1 MLKYS
6 MDQATTLSWPFDR
19 DIRYYAEQGIPAV
32 GIQRRKLEDYGVDK
46 GIRLLR
52 DAGMDVSCMLSTGF
66 FSLDDDEQWP
76 GQIEEAKRAIALAAR
91 VEADCL
97 VLLSGGCGA
106 LSYEEAEARFLDI
119 LGRLLPEAERM
130 GQRLALEPNNCLRV
144 DLGYIHTLHDALD
157 LADLVD
163 SPFFT
168 VCFETN
174 NAWIERRLYEN
185 IRRRTGRIGLVQI
198 NDFRAGTTCTPSR
211 APLGDG
217 IIPLERI
224 LNSFEEAGYDGYYDI
239 ELVGP
244 EIEEMGYEQAV
255 ARSLEFLRRLSV
267 G

>member
-1 MLKYS
+1 MDTAVIQGADLWLAVACGLGLLLVGVGLGNFISHYLKKVS
-6 MDQATTLSWPFDR
+6 Q
-19 DIRYYAEQGIPAV
+19 
-32 GIQRRKLEDYGVDK
+32 QRLE
-46 GIRLLR
+46 
-52 DAGMDVSCMLSTGF
+52 
-66 FSLDDDEQWP
+66 
-76 GQIEEAKRAIALAAR
+76 
-91 VEADCL
+91 
-97 VLLSGGCGA
+97 
-106 LSYEEAEARFLDI
+106 EEAEARVRAR

-130 GQRLALEPNNCLRV
+130 GKRLALEPNNGLRV

-157 LADLVD
+157 LADVVD
-163 SPFFT
+163 SPYFT

-224 LNSFEEAGYDGYYDI
+224 LDSFEGAGYDGYYDI
-239 ELVGP
+239 GLVGP